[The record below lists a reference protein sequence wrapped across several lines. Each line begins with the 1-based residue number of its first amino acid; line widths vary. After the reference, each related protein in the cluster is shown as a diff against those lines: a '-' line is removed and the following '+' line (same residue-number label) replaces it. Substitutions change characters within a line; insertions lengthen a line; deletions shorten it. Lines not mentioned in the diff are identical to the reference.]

1 MTGIMEGYKEKEVN
15 GTSILLSKEALK
27 GWSGY
32 DPADYRAY
40 VHFKNE
46 QQMDETEL
54 TARSREIAKEYQ
66 LEMPVMNLSYM
77 KFYKQPVNVS
87 MLALVAGIAVLVII
101 GGYVVIQSI
110 FRISIND
117 KNSKLWTAAD
127 HRHNAKTDPPYCQK
141 RRPFLRMGWHWY
153 RYFAGMCS
161 RVCAVSPWV

>member
-1 MTGIMEGYKEKEVN
+1 MDKWTRVKFQPNLPLKESGRVTASKEH
-15 GTSILLSKEALK
+15 ILLSKEALK

-66 LEMPVMNLSYM
+66 LEMPIMNLSYM

-101 GGYVVIQSI
+101 
-110 FRISIND
+110 
-117 KNSKLWTAAD
+117 
-127 HRHNAKTDPPYCQK
+127 
-141 RRPFLRMGWHWY
+141 
-153 RYFAGMCS
+153 
-161 RVCAVSPWV
+161 